1 MHNLINEEINIRMRP
16 TRPIAYLMEEF
27 SEYLAQHNNE
37 ESFDQKEI
45 FTNIPLSNL
54 EPHNYFE
61 EINLS
66 FSLTYN

>member
-37 ESFDQKEI
+37 ESFDQGI
-45 FTNIPLSNL
+45 
-54 EPHNYFE
+54 
-61 EINLS
+61 
-66 FSLTYN
+66 